1 MVKINN
7 KSVDLYIQEGLLALL
22 PCYREGV
29 GGTVVF
35 TLQDSYRDRR
45 EITWLV
51 KKLAS
56 YYSINLVELRSQC
69 MKLLKLKR
77 YASLPLADGL
87 VLLPVKM
94 RQAAQPGETTMGY
107 LNLLQVA
114 KILPPAVVPS
124 RKANSSGASLPGA
137 GPQGAGA
144 VGGPAKT
151 ANSPGAS
158 PQAGNARAAEHRGIY
173 FTKRGSPGV
182 SWKTET
188 DAPAVS
194 PRAGENE
201 PVWLSRV
208 KFKCGLQIKT
218 LNTPETLHDRLR
230 QGEAVL
236 QDYHKRQK
244 QGTIFTGL
252 SRQELL
258 GQLPDCNCILK
269 DIFKDILS
277 FKISKN

>member
-1 MVKINN
+1 LVKINN

-137 GPQGAGA
+137 G
-144 VGGPAKT
+144 
-151 ANSPGAS
+151 
-158 PQAGNARAAEHRGIY
+158 HRGVY

-182 SWKTET
+182 SWKAET